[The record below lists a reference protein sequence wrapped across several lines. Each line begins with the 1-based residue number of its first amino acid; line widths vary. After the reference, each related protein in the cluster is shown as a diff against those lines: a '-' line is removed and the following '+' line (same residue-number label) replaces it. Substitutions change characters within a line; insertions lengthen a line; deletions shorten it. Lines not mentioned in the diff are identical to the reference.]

1 MKTLKRRI
9 FGDDILVYLL
19 SSSFCIPCIAFLFY
33 GKGMKSQNPVLD
45 DSFVGSSYAIL
56 LWMFFIKL
64 SLLCK
69 ILQNIKSNCS

>member
-1 MKTLKRRI
+1 MTYWSI
-9 FGDDILVYLL
+9 YYLAV
-19 SSSFCIPCIAFLFY
+19 FVFLALPSCFM
-33 GKGMKSQNPVLD
+33 GMGMKSQNPVLD
-45 DSFVGSSYAIL
+45 DSFVGSTYAIL